1 MSISAITY
9 ANRLMIE
16 DDQGTK
22 HPSIMQYKSGTT
34 NYMSFPGDRR
44 IIATPIGEEKT
55 LDLITL
61 KNGLKIKIIIEHKVQ
76 QVETQRYKHY
86 YHYEVRGYVNNV
98 EVTGDNSG
106 LPVSLDSP
114 GEYAPYSTF
123 PLMDNVYIWYGGTH
137 YSVNGGPNVPGD
149 RVQVLNPY
157 CEIWYKYNETGYSD
171 LLGDLDY
178 WGGLQGHWNNL
189 SGIPSL
195 LSDTDYNNFIGK
207 MERTGTGENPYSA
220 GEPGPEPEP
229 GPDPSTPGGGDTPTG
244 GTGEAVDFP
253 GLPTAS
259 VLTTGLVTLYNPTDT
274 ELRALATVLWGND
287 FENTIKKIL
296 NDPFDGII
304 GLSLIPFT
312 PTVSGT
318 ENCQIG
324 NFDSQV
330 SMHLVSAQ
338 WVTLDCGSL
347 NITESWMNAL
357 DYSPNTLIDVFIPF
371 VGFRQIKTEDVM
383 AKTLSLKYNVDIL
396 SGAAIAMLKCD
407 NKVMYTYPCKLT
419 YDVPLTGSNRAAL
432 YTGMINVAMSAIKG
446 ASLGGAL
453 GAAGGAATSAI
464 QTATSKQ
471 SEVDRS
477 GAITSNT
484 GDLGEFTPY
493 IVIHRPVQSMP
504 TNFKKIKGYQS
515 NMTQK
520 LSQLSGYTEVDFI
533 HLEGISGATDSE
545 LEEIESL
552 LKKGVII

>member
-16 DDQGTK
+16 DDQETK

-55 LDLITL
+55 LELITL
-61 KNGLKIKIIIEHKVQ
+61 KNGLKIKIKIEHKVQ
-76 QVETQRYKHY
+76 QVETQRYRHY

-98 EVTGDNSG
+98 EVTGDNSE
-106 LPVSLDSP
+106 LPISADSP
-114 GEYAPYSTF
+114 GEYVPYSTF

-137 YSVNGGPNVPGD
+137 YSVDGGPNVPGD
-149 RVQVLNPY
+149 PASMVYPY
-157 CEIWYKYNETGYSD
+157 CEIWYKFNDTGYDD

-189 SGIPSL
+189 AATPSL
-195 LSDTDYNNFIGK
+195 LSDSEYNNFIAK
-207 MERTGTGENPYSA
+207 MTRTGSGENPYSA
-220 GEPGPEPEP
+220 GEPEPDPE
-229 GPDPSTPGGGDTPTG
+229 GPDPSTPGGGDTPTAG
-244 GTGEAVDFP
+244 PGEAVDFP
-253 GLPTAS
+253 GLPTTNVIQS
-259 VLTTGLVTLYNPTDT
+259 GLVTLYNPTNQ
-274 ELRALATVLWGND
+274 ELQNLATVLWGND
-287 FENTIKKIL
+287 FEQTIKKIL

-312 PTVSGT
+312 PTTAGS

-324 NFDSQV
+324 NFDTEI
-330 SMHLVSAQ
+330 SMSLVSAQ

-347 NITESWMNAL
+347 NISESWMNAL
-357 DYSPNTLIDVFIPF
+357 DYSPSTLIDVFIPF

-383 AKTLSLKYNVDIL
+383 RYTLSLKYNVDLL
-396 SGAAIAMLKCD
+396 SGAAIAMLKCN
-407 NKVMYTYPCKLT
+407 NKVLYTYPCKLT
-419 YDVPLTGSNRAAL
+419 YDVPLTGSNKAAL
-432 YTGMINVAMSAIKG
+432 YTGMINIAMSAIKG
-446 ASLGGAL
+446 ASMGGAL

-477 GAITSNT
+477 GSVTSNT

-504 TNFKKIKGYQS
+504 KNFKQMKGYQS
-515 NMTQK
+515 NITAV
-520 LSQLSGYTEVDFI
+520 LSSLSGYTEIDFI
-533 HLEGISGATDSE
+533 HLTGISGATDTE
-545 LEEIESL
+545 LAEIEQL
-552 LKKGVII
+552 LKNGVII